1 MLHPKH
7 VLIKYH
13 LVHQSN
19 ISILLFLPIL
29 AYKVRSLRYPEFWS
43 KVRLEINISSNCSA
57 WDINMANAVC
67 RIEGFPE
74 AEAVLQGE
82 KLIGN
87 DSCVSSQENNSTCN
101 FFEKQTSSSCNVS
114 NETVVVCKGNKLSL
128 HEHHNLTYTLSVR
141 DQFATAY
148 AICTWYDSH
157 SGKGLRKGTN
167 SK

>member
-1 MLHPKH
+1 MNFST
-7 VLIKYH
+7 VSTIA
-13 LVHQSN
+13 
-19 ISILLFLPIL
+19 
-29 AYKVRSLRYPEFWS
+29 AYKVRISPYPEFRS
-43 KVRLEINISSNCSA
+43 KVRIEINISSNWRPFCRSG

-67 RIEGFPE
+67 RIQGFPE
-74 AEAVLQGE
+74 AEAVLQGH
-82 KLIGN
+82 KLVGN

-114 NETVVVCKGNKLSL
+114 NETVVVCKGNKLRL

-157 SGKGLRKGTN
+157 SGEGLRKGKN